1 MSLVPPVPDSPVV
14 RAASLLRIEDA
25 KQEVG
30 LFLWDGLAASYD
42 AGCVAGE
49 HILVVYGDLLWPC
62 IRALVRRRC
71 TGSRGGTSP
80 SQDRGSGAIRSGGV
94 TTPTEVGRMW

>member
-30 LFLWDGLAASYD
+30 LFLWDGLAA
-42 AGCVAGE
+42 
-49 HILVVYGDLLWPC
+49 
-62 IRALVRRRC
+62 
-71 TGSRGGTSP
+71 
-80 SQDRGSGAIRSGGV
+80 
-94 TTPTEVGRMW
+94 